1 MAMQKPWIQRHGHF
15 FLLFALCV
23 YFLGGVAACAPSDPA
38 FDAIKQAIQTE
49 DKDPAATSQVLKDNL
64 GRTKDK
70 NLIPLLLDYLRETRQ
85 HEKFYP
91 NVLGKIAFY
100 LEQVSEIKS
109 RIHGTIAG
117 PAYFTD
123 KESDADIE
131 QWQIWWDANK
141 DDIYWDE
148 QAQALKVKSH

>member
-1 MAMQKPWIQRHGHF
+1 
-15 FLLFALCV
+15 
-23 YFLGGVAACAPSDPA
+23 
-38 FDAIKQAIQTE
+38 
-49 DKDPAATSQVLKDNL
+49 
-64 GRTKDK
+64 
-70 NLIPLLLDYLRETRQ
+70 LIPLLLDYLRETRQ